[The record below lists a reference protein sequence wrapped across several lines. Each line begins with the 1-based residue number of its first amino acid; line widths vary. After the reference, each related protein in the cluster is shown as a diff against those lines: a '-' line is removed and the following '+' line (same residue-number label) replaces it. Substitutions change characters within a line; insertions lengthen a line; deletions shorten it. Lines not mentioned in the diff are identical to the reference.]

1 MFTKEALGEVNKSL
15 STIGIS
21 KKDKTGN
28 VKTTQYA
35 MVTERIKGFRT
46 ICPAGSITTEIISL
60 VDGVVTMKAT
70 ITDETGKV
78 IATGLAQE
86 KETSSFIN
94 KTSFIENC
102 ETSAVGRALGFA
114 GIGIDGSMASAE
126 EVANAI
132 MNQNTDRKADKPQT
146 TAGQNRTEPDRT
158 GQAAYPPVEQMVSDI
173 TEKMNGNKT
182 LTEWVNNA
190 LAASNARDLSEM
202 AFINE
207 NAIKAWWNK
216 LYNKG

>member
-1 MFTKEALGEVNKSL
+1 
-15 STIGIS
+15 
-21 KKDKTGN
+21 
-28 VKTTQYA
+28 
-35 MVTERIKGFRT
+35 MVTERIKGFRN
-46 ICPAGSITTEIISL
+46 ICPDGSITTEIISL

-114 GIGIDGSMASAE
+114 GIGVDGSMASAE

-132 MNQNTDRKADKPQT
+132 MNQNNQEPDKN
-146 TAGQNRTEPDRT
+146 GQNRTEPDRT
-158 GQAAYPPVEQMVSDI
+158 GEPAYPTE
-173 TEKMNGNKT
+173 EKMVED
-182 LTEWVNNA
+182 LQNA
-190 LAASNARDLSEM
+190 AQKSEKVAGLITKLLETNAARDLPEL
-202 AFINE
+202 AFVKPQI
-207 NAIKAWWNK
+207 IKAWWQK
-216 LYNKG
+216 ICQG

>member
-15 STIGIS
+15 STVGIS
-21 KKDKTGN
+21 KKDKTTGK

-35 MVTERIKGFRT
+35 MVTERIKGFRN
-46 ICPAGSITTEIISL
+46 ICPDGSITTEIISL

-114 GIGIDGSMASAE
+114 GIGVDGSMASAE

-132 MNQNTDRKADKPQT
+132 MNQNNQETPQRQQEPVKDRAGEPAYPTEESMVNDLLAVASKSEKVNGMLTKLLETNKCRDLPELAFTKPQ
-146 TAGQNRTEPDRT
+146 
-158 GQAAYPPVEQMVSDI
+158 I
-173 TEKMNGNKT
+173 
-182 LTEWVNNA
+182 
-190 LAASNARDLSEM
+190 
-202 AFINE
+202 
-207 NAIKAWWNK
+207 IKAWWQK
-216 LYNKG
+216 ICQG

>member
-1 MFTKEALGEVNKSL
+1 MFTKEALEEANKSL
-15 STIGIS
+15 STVGIT
-21 KKDKTGN
+21 KKDKTGKA
-28 VKTTQYA
+28 KTTQYA
-35 MVTERIKGFRT
+35 MVNERIKGFRN
-46 ICPAGSITTEIISL
+46 ICPNGCITTEIVSL

-114 GIGIDGSMASAE
+114 GIGVDGSMASAE

-132 MNQNTDRKADKPQT
+132 MNQNNQE
-146 TAGQNRTEPDRT
+146 QNNQEQKKQDAPVEDRT
-158 GQAAYPPVEQMVSDI
+158 GQPAHPSE
-173 TEKMNGNKT
+173 EKMVEDLKAVAAKNEKVNGMIQKLLEIN
-182 LTEWVNNA
+182 
-190 LAASNARDLSEM
+190 NARDLSEL
-202 AFINE
+202 AFMNLNLI
-207 NAIKAWWNK
+207 IAWWEK
-216 LYNKG
+216 LCQR